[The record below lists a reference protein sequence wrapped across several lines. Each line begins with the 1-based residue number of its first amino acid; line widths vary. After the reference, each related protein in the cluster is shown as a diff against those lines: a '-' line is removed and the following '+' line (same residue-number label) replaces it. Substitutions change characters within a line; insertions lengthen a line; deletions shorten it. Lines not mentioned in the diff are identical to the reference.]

1 MPASGL
7 NRERPDR
14 PDSRGQS
21 HSVTELRTGTGT
33 DRYSAVSRV
42 LLRVLV
48 LNVLVAAAKLIFGY
62 ATGAVSIISD
72 GFHSLT
78 DSASNV
84 VALIGIRAARQPPD
98 ANHPYGHRK
107 FETLASA
114 GIFFFLL
121 LVLVEVLRTAIGRLQ
136 SGGTPEIT
144 TASFVI
150 MGGTLVVNLG
160 VVAYESAAARRFRS
174 ELLLA
179 DSHHTRS
186 DVLTSLSVIA
196 ALIGVKLGYPML
208 DALAALVV
216 AGFIGWSG
224 WLIAREASLVLS
236 DATVLSERDV
246 EEVVMSVPG
255 VLGCHHI
262 RTRGSADH
270 AFLDLHVWA
279 ARDMRLEDAH
289 ALSHVVKD
297 LLLEKYPALADVI
310 IHIEPP
316 PAE

>member
-1 MPASGL
+1 MSGPL
-7 NRERPDR
+7 PDGGAVWR
-14 PDSRGQS
+14 R
-21 HSVTELRTGTGT
+21 
-33 DRYSAVSRV
+33 DRYSDVSRV
-42 LLRVLV
+42 LVLV
-48 LNVLVAAAKLIFGY
+48 FFLNIAVAAAKIAFGY
-62 ATGAVSIISD
+62 ATGAISIVSD

-84 VALIGIRAARQPPD
+84 VGLVGIRAARQPPD
-98 ANHPYGHRK
+98 DNHPYGHRK

-121 LVLVEVLRTAIGRLQ
+121 LVMVEVMRAAVNRFQT
-136 SGGTPEIT
+136 GGAPDISMT
-144 TASFVI
+144 SFAL
-150 MGGTLVVNLG
+150 MGATLAVNLG
-160 VVAYESAAARRFRS
+160 VVAYESAAARRLGS

-179 DSHHTRS
+179 DSYHTRS
-186 DVLTSLSVIA
+186 DVLTSLAVIG
-196 ALIGVKLGYPML
+196 ALVGVKLGYPIF
-208 DALAALVV
+208 DPLAALVV

-224 WLIAREASLVLS
+224 WLIARETSRVLS
-236 DATVLSERDV
+236 DAIVLD
-246 EEVVMSVPG
+246 EEAVKAVVMSVPD

-279 ARDMRLEDAH
+279 ARDMALEDAH

-297 LLLEKYPALADVI
+297 RLLERYPELADVI

-316 PAE
+316 PRN

>member
-1 MPASGL
+1 MVALEHGARFL
-7 NRERPDR
+7 
-14 PDSRGQS
+14 
-21 HSVTELRTGTGT
+21 
-33 DRYSAVSRV
+33 AISRV
-42 LLRVLV
+42 LRRVLV
-48 LNVLVAAAKLIFGY
+48 LNIGVAVAKLVFGY

-84 VALIGIRAARQPPD
+84 VALVGIRAARQPPD
-98 ANHPYGHRK
+98 ADHPYGHRK
-107 FETLASA
+107 YETLASA

-121 LVLVEVLRTAIGRLQ
+121 LVLIEVLRTALARLQ
-136 SGGTPEIT
+136 TGSTPEIT
-144 TASFVI
+144 STSFVL
-150 MGGTLVVNLG
+150 MFVTLAINLG
-160 VVAYESAAARRFRS
+160 VVVYESSAARRLNS
-174 ELLLA
+174 ELLMA

-186 DVLTSLSVIA
+186 DVLTSLSVIL
-196 ALIGVKLGYPML
+196 ALIGVRLGYPIL
-208 DALAALVV
+208 DPLAALLI

-224 WLIAREASLVLS
+224 WQIGREASRVLS
-236 DATVLSERDV
+236 DATVLDERDV
-246 EEVVMSVPG
+246 EQVVLSVPG

-279 ARDMRLEDAH
+279 PRDMRLEDAH

-297 LLLEKYPALADVI
+297 RLLEKYTQLADVI

-316 PAE
+316 PASQ

>member
-1 MPASGL
+1 M
-7 NRERPDR
+7 
-14 PDSRGQS
+14 
-21 HSVTELRTGTGT
+21 TELRTGTGT
-33 DRYSAVSRV
+33 GTDRYSSVSRV
-42 LLRVLV
+42 LWQVLV
-48 LNVLVAAAKLIFGY
+48 LNVGVALAKLIFGY

-84 VALIGIRAARQPPD
+84 VALVGIRMARQPPD
-98 ANHPYGHRK
+98 ENHPYGHRK

-114 GIFFFLL
+114 AIFFFLL
-121 LVLVEVLRTAIGRLQ
+121 LVLIEVLRTALGRFQ
-136 SGGTPEIT
+136 SGGTPDVSA
-144 TASFVI
+144 ASFVL
-150 MGGTLVVNLG
+150 MGITLAINLG
-160 VVAYESAAARRFRS
+160 VVAYESSAARRHKS
-174 ELLLA
+174 ELLMA

-186 DVLTSLSVIA
+186 DVFTSLSVIG
-196 ALIGVKLGYPML
+196 ALAGVKLGYPIL
-208 DALAALVV
+208 DPLAALLV

-224 WLIAREASLVLS
+224 WLIAREASRVLS
-236 DATVLSERDV
+236 DATVLSEADV
-246 EEVVMSVPG
+246 ERVVMSVPG

-279 ARDMRLEDAH
+279 PGDLRLEEAH

-297 LLLEKYPALADVI
+297 RLLEKYPELADVI

-316 PAE
+316 PKDIC